1 MNLREIN
8 EMRKKSLNAQI
19 LVFVAIT
26 LIFLGMAYLMFSMGM
41 MSFPLMI
48 IAFVGMVILV
58 IYSSRFTTPY
68 VAKYKEWLR
77 KEAIEEYFTVNEYL
91 PDSGF
96 SKDMVSSTYL
106 APMGNVFK
114 SSDLLV
120 GDYNGCKFE
129 RSELLI
135 QDETS
140 DGETTTTT
148 TLFSGSWTII
158 EYPKSISS
166 YLHISERK
174 WFSSKPGGLFSS
186 APRTSKV
193 KFESISFNEKF
204 TVYAEDEKEAFYI
217 VNPAFMEKITELERR
232 VEGDMVIGFI
242 DNKIHILFGNRN
254 NVFTPSV
261 LREVTERDLVP
272 VRNEMQIIVD
282 IIELLKLNDE

>member
-8 EMRKKSLNAQI
+8 EMRKKSLNIQI
-19 LVFVAIT
+19 LVFTAIV
-26 LIFLGMAYLMFSMGM
+26 LLFLGMAYSMFSMGVAV
-41 MSFPLMI
+41 FPLMI
-48 IAFVGMVILV
+48 IAFVVVVILV
-58 IYSSRFTTPY
+58 IYSSKFTAPY

-77 KEAIEEYFTVNEYL
+77 KEAIEEYFTVNEYF

-106 APMGNVFK
+106 APMGDVFK

-129 RSELLI
+129 RCELLI

-166 YLHISERK
+166 YLYISERK
-174 WFSSKPGGLFSS
+174 WFSSNPEGLFS
-186 APRTSKV
+186 AVLKTSKV
-193 KFESISFNEKF
+193 KFESASFNEKF

-217 VNPAFMEKITELERR
+217 VNPVFMEKLTELEQR

-242 DNKIHILFGNRN
+242 DNKIHILFGNRD
-254 NVFTPSV
+254 NVFTPNIF
-261 LREVTERDLVP
+261 REVTEGDLVQ

-282 IIELLKLNDE
+282 IIELLKLNDN